1 MRSKCFLCHILS
13 ARLHNPSVVVCH
25 YPYPATHPC
34 RGLRPFNKLLHTL
47 FPADSKYT
55 VIPQSMP
62 TWREGGDFIFTFHI
76 TVRKVPVFVLE
87 LKAPADLKIQS
98 ERDLADDHIRRQL
111 LILRSLFSTPSVRSV
126 QNCFYTYTQDNE
138 NPFSPPGIP
147 YNNRMNNDVAPRERW
162 AWDVLEDG
170 GKQHLRTVVDQ
181 TKAACAN
188 L

>member
-1 MRSKCFLCHILS
+1 MPWPQTVLNEFS
-13 ARLHNPSVVVCH
+13 AIPEGDDVAEKHFH
-25 YPYPATHPC
+25 GPY
-34 RGLRPFNKLLHTL
+34 NKLLHTL

-55 VIPQSMP
+55 IVPQSMP

-111 LILRSLFSTPSVRSV
+111 VNLTADTPLSVFHAVSAIGTKL
-126 QNCFYTYTQDNE
+126 CFYTYTQDNE

-147 YNNRMNNDVAPRERW
+147 YNNRMNNGVAPRERW

-170 GKQHLRTVVDQ
+170 GEQHLRTVVDQ